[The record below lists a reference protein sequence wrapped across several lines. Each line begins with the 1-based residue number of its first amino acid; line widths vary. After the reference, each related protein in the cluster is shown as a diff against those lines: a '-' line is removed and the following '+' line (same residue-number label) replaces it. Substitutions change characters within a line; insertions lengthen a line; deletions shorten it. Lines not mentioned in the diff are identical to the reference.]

1 MGALK
6 KMKRGKASDIDGIV
20 AEMLNNLSI
29 SIIDWL
35 MIIFNN
41 CIESGVGPEDW
52 KVACI
57 VPVYKGKGDR
67 RECVSILSI
76 PGKIYGRVLIFRV
89 IESTKEGSR

>member
-1 MGALK
+1 MEKVFCPAVENGDEIREVGGDVWSSRIEENEGVVREVVKEEIMGALK

-41 CIESGVGPEDW
+41 CIESGVG
-52 KVACI
+52 
-57 VPVYKGKGDR
+57 
-67 RECVSILSI
+67 
-76 PGKIYGRVLIFRV
+76 
-89 IESTKEGSR
+89 